1 MKTLRAYNAVITAIP
16 VDGIPDW
23 IELLPNKGL
32 VKTRDGRGPY
42 YNNKPQSL
50 VKAFDAF
57 EMDLPGDF
65 EHQSMDA
72 SKKSGPVI
80 ASGWIEKVEVR
91 EAGSVWGLVKWTEQ
105 SAKLISNREYRF
117 ISPVFDYNEKTGDI
131 VQLVSFALTNN
142 PNLFLRA
149 AASQQGATMPGFIE
163 KIKKAAENTDEAAAY
178 KACKAEMAACAAEHP
193 EYDEEDEGGG
203 EAPRTASPVP
213 VAAQDEM
220 AAQSRAA
227 AATQSGTVN
236 LADYVPMS
244 MYKALSDKVNAAE
257 QQKLDDILE
266 QACID
271 GRIVGD
277 GPRRAFASMSKADP
291 EGFKSTV
298 AGLPKVFSSH
308 STTTAS
314 APELTPEA
322 AAKSLTA
329 EERKVARA
337 FHRTDLEYATLKLNN
352 QKEAKDAA
360 ERGQDN

>member
-1 MKTLRAYNAVITAIP
+1 MKTLRASQALVSELP
-16 VDGIPDW
+16 SGELPEW
-23 IELLPNKGL
+23 IQLLPGRGR
-32 VKTRDGRGPY
+32 VETRDGRGPY
-42 YNNKPQSL
+42 FNNKPEAL
-50 VKAFDAF
+50 LKAFAAF
-57 EMDLPGDF
+57 KMPLPGDY
-65 EHQSMDA
+65 EHQSMSA
-72 SKKSGPVI
+72 AEKSGPVG
-80 ASGWIEKVEVR
+80 ASGWIEKLEMR
-91 EAGSVWGLVKWTEQ
+91 HDGEIWGNVKWTAQ
-105 SAKLISNREYRF
+105 ASDLISKREYRF

-203 EAPRTASPVP
+203 EAPRTASPAP

-227 AATQSGTVN
+227 AATQAGAVN

-244 MYKALSDKVNAAE
+244 MYKALSDKANAAE

-277 GPRRAFASMSKADP
+277 GPRRAFASMAKADP